1 MSDAAIE
8 TTWQAGAPAIA
19 TGLPAP
25 GDLDDG
31 PPVPLPRG
39 VRLSAIGTIL
49 RITADRQVRGRKLLV
64 LCALFSLPILFAVL
78 AHRFDVPYHAKDAE
92 DVLIFGMIPQA
103 LVPLAALLFASGMVQ
118 DDVEEQTLTYLMIRP
133 VPRWLVYA
141 SKLAGTWLVLTLVT
155 AAFTTM
161 ALAAVYWGTG
171 LLDLAALSRRAA
183 VLSGI
188 LALGLAA
195 YTALFGLLGLLTRRA
210 LLAGVMYIVAF
221 EGAFANID
229 FAVRWS
235 TVMFYLRTLS
245 IRWLDLSG
253 DDWRIDPAKAPAA
266 TTCVVVLAGIVVVAA
281 ILGALIFSTREFRV
295 KTPEG
300 S

>member
-1 MSDAAIE
+1 MNDAAIE
-8 TTWQAGAPAIA
+8 

-39 VRLSAIGTIL
+39 VRPSAIGTVL

-64 LCALFSLPILFAVL
+64 LCAMFSLPILFAAL
-78 AHRFDVPYHAKDAE
+78 AHRFQDPFNAKKAE
-92 DVLIFGMIPQA
+92 DVLVFGMIPQA

-133 VPRWLVYA
+133 VPRWLIYA
-141 SKLAGTWLVLTLVT
+141 SKLAGTWLVLALVT

-171 LLDLAALSRRAA
+171 LLDAPALAIRAGI
-183 VLSGI
+183 LSGI
-188 LALGLAA
+188 LALALAA
-195 YTALFGLLGLLTRRA
+195 YAALFGLLGLLTRRA
-210 LLAGVMYIVAF
+210 LVGGVAYIVAF

-235 TVMFYLRTLS
+235 TVMFHVRTLS
-245 IRWLDLSG
+245 IRWLGLSG
-253 DDWRIDPAKAPAA
+253 DDWGIDAAKAPAA
-266 TTCVVVLAGIVVVAA
+266 TTSVLVLAGVAA
-281 ILGALIFSTREFRV
+281 AAAVLGALAFSTREFRV

>member
-1 MSDAAIE
+1 MNDAAIE
-8 TTWQAGAPAIA
+8 TTRQPGHPAIA

-31 PPVPLPRG
+31 PPV
-39 VRLSAIGTIL
+39 RLSRWVPFSAISTIL

-64 LCALFSLPILFAVL
+64 LCVLFSLPILFAAL
-78 AHRFDVPYHAKDAE
+78 AHRFDVPYQARQAE
-92 DVLIFGMIPQA
+92 DVLVFGMIPQA

-118 DDVEEQTLTYLMIRP
+118 DDVDEQTLTYLLIRP

-141 SKLAGTWLVLTLVT
+141 SKLAGTWLVLALVT
-155 AAFTTM
+155 AAFTAM

-171 LLDLAALSRRAA
+171 LMDLAALARRAA
-183 VLSGI
+183 ILAGI
-188 LALGLAA
+188 LTLGLAA
-195 YTALFGLLGLLTRRA
+195 YAALFGLLGLVIRRA
-210 LLAGVMYIVAF
+210 LLAGVAYIVAF

-229 FAVRWS
+229 FSIRWS
-235 TVMFYLRTLS
+235 TVMFYLRTLF
-245 IRWLDLSG
+245 IRWLDLPG
-253 DDWRIDPAKAPAA
+253 DDWGIDVARAPEA
-266 TTCVVVLAGIVVVAA
+266 TTCVLVLAGIAAVAG
-281 ILGALIFSTREFRV
+281 ILGAIVFSTREFRV